1 MGFFDKA
8 LKTVQSVGDSLVASA
23 TDIGSTAG
31 TVVQDN
37 TELTNIKM
45 QINVIE
51 QELDAAYVQIGKR
64 YVDYVVKTGDMG
76 NVDMADLLKLLDP
89 KLSRKQE
96 LEEQLVELEKRM
108 KQNALLRDK
117 GKAQEEFEEE
127 KTKLDR
133 ALAMDVITQDE
144 YNFKISIAKKKV
156 DNFEEIRRV
165 EQQFDMGIITKEVAK
180 WLLEQDKQSLVDKV
194 TQETNEVV
202 KRARESRT
210 YNNLTER
217 TAKQTALILMSVDMV
232 KEVLHIELDK
242 ESIRD
247 FMEEHS
253 LVNNKEQVSIGKR
266 AMEWLLQYISKNYTQ
281 FLSADSPETISNC
294 RGRLERTQVV
304 LLETNEESTMR
315 LSIAESEFMKIL
327 KEGKFSEKITVLKD
341 WKNMGYLKCQK
352 DRYVSQVKIIG
363 DIKVKGYIIQLP
375 VSDDRVV
382 KSVTINGR
390 LVDKYDEHSVFSI
403 DDEEDDDLNFP
414 EDNE

>member
-31 TVVQDN
+31 TAVQDN
-37 TELTNIKM
+37 TELNNIKM

-165 EQQFDMGIITKEVAK
+165 EQQFDMGIITKEEKEAK
-180 WLLEQDKQSLVDKV
+180 IE
-194 TQETNEVV
+194 
-202 KRARESRT
+202 A
-210 YNNLTER
+210 LT
-217 TAKQTALILMSVDMV
+217 K
-232 KEVLHIELDK
+232 
-242 ESIRD
+242 
-247 FMEEHS
+247 
-253 LVNNKEQVSIGKR
+253 
-266 AMEWLLQYISKNYTQ
+266 
-281 FLSADSPETISNC
+281 
-294 RGRLERTQVV
+294 
-304 LLETNEESTMR
+304 
-315 LSIAESEFMKIL
+315 
-327 KEGKFSEKITVLKD
+327 
-341 WKNMGYLKCQK
+341 
-352 DRYVSQVKIIG
+352 
-363 DIKVKGYIIQLP
+363 
-375 VSDDRVV
+375 
-382 KSVTINGR
+382 
-390 LVDKYDEHSVFSI
+390 
-403 DDEEDDDLNFP
+403 
-414 EDNE
+414 